1 LTSCG
6 GSGGRG
12 RIYQNIAQ
20 SIGQGFEINYNSY
33 NSGLNITPPSY
44 SAIIPGGDYNGSNS
58 SATILQTAKNI
69 RPDLFGGNGTSG
81 LRSTCT
87 VCSNCVN
94 AGGTISYGGAGA
106 GGDGL
111 YIICNVFILTGTID
125 LRGENGIVSNV
136 TVSGTVLNSGSGAG
150 GGGSLIV
157 SAENISNNTGIILT
171 NGGIGSTGTC
181 SVPGGNGGNGSY
193 LLIDR

>member
-1 LTSCG
+1 
-6 GSGGRG
+6 
-12 RIYQNIAQ
+12 
-20 SIGQGFEINYNSY
+20 
-33 NSGLNITPPSY
+33 
-44 SAIIPGGDYNGSNS
+44 
-58 SATILQTAKNI
+58 
-69 RPDLFGGNGTSG
+69 
-81 LRSTCT
+81 
-87 VCSNCVN
+87 
-94 AGGTISYGGAGA
+94 
-106 GGDGL
+106 
-111 YIICNVFILTGTID
+111 